1 MKKQIIVSLFAVLI
15 ILTACFAGGKYYM
28 FRSESNEKILSLE
41 LPPFSDDIV
50 LHEGETV
57 YEQYFEVIFENGFS
71 SKDITFVSE
80 DESVASAKYS
90 LTDRN
95 RYVCYKVKANS
106 VGETYIYFTANDG
119 ETVSEKVKVVVLPKI
134 TEPITAEATDFSA
147 EPTTDIPYEEDETET
162 TDKQTEVQPTAHTE
176 YVSEEST
183 AEKTTEK
190 QTEVKTT
197 AHTEYVSEESTAE
210 KTTEKQTEAK
220 TTAHTEYV
228 SEESTAEKTA
238 EKATEPQG
246 DTVYIAPTGK
256 RYHYSKTCAGKNASA
271 VSKAEAQE
279 RGRTPCKK
287 CAGG

>member
-1 MKKQIIVSLFAVLI
+1 MKKQVIAAVSAVLI

-71 SKDITFVSE
+71 SKDITFVSK
-80 DESVASAKYS
+80 DESVAAAKYS

-95 RYVCYKVKANS
+95 RYVCYKVMANS

-119 ETVSEKVKVVVLPKI
+119 ETVSEKVKVVVLPKV
-134 TEPITAEATDFSA
+134 TGTVTSEATDLSS
-147 EPTTDIPYEEDETET
+147 EPTDTPYEEDET
-162 TDKQTEVQPTAHTE
+162 Q
-176 YVSEEST
+176 
-183 AEKTTEK
+183 TTEK
-190 QTEVKTT
+190 QTEVQTT
-197 AHTEYVSEESTAE
+197 AHTEYDSEESTA
-210 KTTEKQTEAK
+210 AK
-220 TTAHTEYV
+220 TT
-228 SEESTAEKTA
+228 

-256 RYHYSKTCAGKNASA
+256 RYHYSKTCAGKNATA

>member
-1 MKKQIIVSLFAVLI
+1 MIILKKWGDKVKKQIIAAVSAVLI
-15 ILTACFAGGKYYM
+15 MLTACFAGGKYYLL
-28 FRSESNEKILSLE
+28 RSESSEKILSLE

-95 RYVCYKVKANS
+95 RYVCYKIKANS
-106 VGETYIYFTANDG
+106 VGETYIYFTANGG
-119 ETVSEKVKVVVLPKI
+119 ETVSEKVKVVVLPKV
-134 TEPITAEATDFSA
+134 TETITAEATDFSA
-147 EPTTDIPYEEDETET
+147 EPTTDIPFEEDET
-162 TDKQTEVQPTAHTE
+162 Q
-176 YVSEEST
+176 
-183 AEKTTEK
+183 TTEK
-190 QTEVKTT
+190 QTEAQTT
-197 AHTEYVSEESTAE
+197 AHTEYVSEESTVE
-210 KTTEKQTEAK
+210 RTT
-220 TTAHTEYV
+220 
-228 SEESTAEKTA
+228 
-238 EKATEPQG
+238 EKATEARG

-271 VSKAEAQE
+271 VSEAEAKE